1 MSRSL
6 KLAIDINL
14 QYNYGVQDI
23 RHISCKLLLK
33 MNQLFRNNFHCL
45 SLIMQPLFATSLGT
59 L

>member
-23 RHISCKLLLK
+23 RHISCKLAFLTMAK
-33 MNQLFRNNFHCL
+33 ICRFW
-45 SLIMQPLFATSLGT
+45 GT
-59 L
+59 ICPR